1 MYQTHYPKTMKKLLK
16 SFSYAWQGIVFA
28 FKTQQNFR
36 VEIILAFAVTI
47 AAIMFQVS
55 TLEWIIICINIFLV
69 LSLELVNTA
78 LENTCNLYSTNINP
92 TIKIIKDTAAASV
105 LLVAIGSFVCASII
119 FLPKLINLY
128 YEK

>member
-1 MYQTHYPKTMKKLLK
+1 MKKLLK
-16 SFSYAWQGIVFA
+16 SFSYAWQGIKFT

-36 VEIILAFAVTI
+36 IEILLALVVTI
-47 AAIMFQVS
+47 AAVVFQVS
-55 TLEWIIICINIFLV
+55 NTEWIIICINIFLV

-105 LLVAIGSFVCASII
+105 LLVAIGSFVCAAII

>member
-1 MYQTHYPKTMKKLLK
+1 MKKLFK

-36 VEIILAFAVTI
+36 LEICFALAATI
-47 AAIMFQVS
+47 AAIEFQLS
-55 TLEWIIICINIFLV
+55 ALEWVVICINIFLV

-78 LENTCNLYSTNINP
+78 LENTCNLYTTQINP

-105 LLVAIGSFVCASII
+105 LLVAIGSFISAAII
-119 FLPKLINLY
+119 FLPKIINFY